1 MSCLLYFL
9 LCSSLFYFTL
19 TDDIEE
25 NYCTTYLNSLL
36 LLVADLHIHVV
47 GLDKGAKFWFVVED
61 VEACAVEFDVGVIAG
76 DRDVG
81 DSDLTFMTTTK
92 LYTSL
97 WDVLDHHNTLTFF
110 ASSFKNHIVILRLL
124 NRKHLDSLSIVSF
137 DGNRK
142 FSLAD
147 LTLKFLKI
155 IMQSS
160 SNDLLLNFNAY
171 PLKKAVDVHCTAW
184 TWAFAGIE

>member
-1 MSCLLYFL
+1 M
-9 LCSSLFYFTL
+9 
-19 TDDIEE
+19 
-25 NYCTTYLNSLL
+25 
-36 LLVADLHIHVV
+36 
-47 GLDKGAKFWFVVED
+47 
-61 VEACAVEFDVGVIAG
+61 EACAVEFDVGVIAG

-171 PLKKAVDVHCTAW
+171 PLKKAVDVHCTA
-184 TWAFAGIE
+184 